1 MASTVAATG
10 TGTGTETETENE
22 TETESGTE
30 VHGTEGMA
38 IVRGTETGNMIAIL
52 LRVGDGVPVRVSLRG
67 NRLLLLLP
75 PPRQHRQ
82 SSILPLPRVPSPQ
95 SPLKLSRN

>member
-82 SSILPLPRVPSPQ
+82 SSILPLPRVLSPQ